1 MKLWLLGCRDL
12 RDAADIGARRDLVA
26 YGLVGLST
34 DISTYAISRVGGKRE
49 CRTGLDI
56 AFGWTAQTGEYVG
69 KASGSLLMGEWMKDS
84 Q

>member
-12 RDAADIGARRDLVA
+12 RDTADIGARRDLVA
-26 YGLVGLST
+26 YGLVSLST

-49 CRTGLDI
+49 CRTV
-56 AFGWTAQTGEYVG
+56 WTLHSDGRHKQANILRD
-69 KASGSLLMGEWMKDS
+69 ASGSLLMDEWMKDS